1 MKTLVEEYVASPAH
15 MRQFQQE
22 RAIYE
27 VTELLE
33 ALLKELGITRAEF
46 AKRLG
51 KTKGWVTQLLDGDS
65 NKTIRTVA
73 DACAVLGHEFRVS
86 SQPIQISNAPTQA
99 PAHATSGPAAKE
111 ITVGDSPAS
120 GRWVTESRS
129 ETRSQELVLG

>member
-1 MKTLVEEYVASPAH
+1 MKTVVEEYVAHPAQ
-15 MRQFQQE
+15 MRLFQQE

-27 VTELLE
+27 VTELIE
-33 ALLKELGITRAEF
+33 SLLKEAGISRAEF

-86 SQPIQISNAPTQA
+86 SQPIQISNATA
-99 PAHATSGPAAKE
+99 HTTIATVTNEIAVVGSMHAT
-111 ITVGDSPAS
+111 
-120 GRWVTESRS
+120 RS
-129 ETRSQELVLG
+129 ETRSETRSVERALAIG